1 MSLQV
6 FDAADALAAAAA
18 AEVHAAL
25 ERAIAARGHASLVL
39 SGGGTPAATYR
50 ELSRRPA
57 PGGSWARVGVW
68 FADER
73 GVPPGDPESNLRLAR
88 ETLIAPAGI
97 PPANVH
103 RMEADR
109 PDLEAAAAEYE
120 SGFPSAA
127 DVMVLGVGEDGHTA
141 SIFPGSPLVIE
152 EARRVAAIRDSPKP
166 PPVRLTIT
174 PRVLRE
180 AREVLVLAI
189 GTGKA
194 GAVARALAAD
204 GEPGR
209 TPARLVRDRGWFLTP
224 PWTRGRSGSGAGTTS
239 AG

>member
-1 MSLQV
+1 V
-6 FDAADALAAAAA
+6 VDDAGARAAAASV
-18 AEVHAAL
+18 EVHAAL

-50 ELSRRPA
+50 TLSDGPA

-73 GVPPGDPESNLRLAR
+73 EVPPGDPESNLRLAR
-88 ETLIAPAGI
+88 ETLIEPAGI
-97 PPANVH
+97 PSANVH

-141 SIFPGSPLVIE
+141 SIFPGSPLVLE
-152 EARRVAAIRDSPKP
+152 ETRRIAVIRDSPKP

-174 PRVLRE
+174 PRALRE
-180 AREVLVLAI
+180 ARQVLVLAI

-194 GAVARALAAD
+194 SAVAHALAAD
-204 GEPGR
+204 GAPSR
-209 TPARLVRDRGWFLTP
+209 TPARLVRDRDWFVDRDAASRIP
-224 PWTRGRSGSGAGTTS
+224 SG
-239 AG
+239 